1 MKHPDI
7 IQGGMGVG
15 VSDWRLARAVSMQG
29 ALGVVSGTAL
39 DTVVA
44 RRLQQG
50 DQGGHMRRGLSAFP
64 DRALAGRVLAAWFRP
79 EGSAETHD
87 FSAVPLREATR
98 ETADHTPG
106 ERATTDAHGSG
117 NASIDDLTVAANF
130 IEVFLAKESHEG
142 VVGINYLEKVTL
154 PNPAAIYGAMLAG
167 VDYMLMGAGVPVE
180 IPGLLDRYARGEPG
194 EIRVHVEGA
203 PKEERYVARFDPA
216 TALGSPPGSLKRPH
230 FLAIV
235 SSYVLA
241 ATMATRAS
249 GRVDGIV
256 VENQTAGGHNAPP
269 RGVLELDG
277 AGEPIYGPK
286 DSVDYA
292 KMVGLGVPF
301 WLGGSYGMPGSLT
314 ESKAEGAAGIQ
325 VGTLFAFC
333 RESGILPELKKRFLE
348 AVEAG
353 KALVFTHP
361 DASPT
366 GYPFKIGLLKN
377 SLSEISEFL
386 SRKRVCNM
394 GLLREPYRGA
404 DGAIGYRCPAEPE
417 AAFAAKGGDAARSPN
432 ARCLCNALLANIGL
446 GMSYA
451 GGGLEKPLL
460 TVGKRLDSLKRLIQ
474 SFGMDY
480 SAIDV
485 LRFLGLGAPAKG
497 LSPES
502 AS

>member
-1 MKHPDI
+1 MEHPSI

-39 DTVVA
+39 DTVFA

-50 DQGGHMRRGLSAFP
+50 DQGGDMRRGLAAFP
-64 DRALAGRVLAAWFRP
+64 DRELAGRVRAAWFNP
-79 EGSAETHD
+79 DGTTDTHN
-87 FSAVPLREATR
+87 FSSIPLREVAIESGGKAT
-98 ETADHTPG
+98 A
-106 ERATTDAHGSG
+106 GS
-117 NASIDDLTVAANF
+117 AIDDLTVAANF
-130 IEVFLAKESHEG
+130 VEIFLAKEGHDG
-142 VVGINYLEKVTL
+142 VVGINFLEKVSL

-167 VDYMLMGAGVPVE
+167 VDYILMGAGIPVE

-194 EIRVHVEGA
+194 EIRVYVEGA
-203 PKEERYVARFDPA
+203 QKDEHFVARFDPA
-216 TALGSPPGSLKRPH
+216 TVLRSPPSTLKRPR

-269 RGVLELDG
+269 RGVLALD
-277 AGEPIYGPK
+277 ADGEPIYGPK

-292 KMVGLGVPF
+292 KMVGLGIPF
-301 WLGGSYGMPGSLT
+301 WLGGSYSTPDSLPA
-314 ESKAEGAAGIQ
+314 SRAEGAAGIQ

-333 RESGILPELKKRFLE
+333 RESGILPELKKRFLD
-348 AVEAG
+348 AVRAG

-361 DASPT
+361 GASPT
-366 GYPFKIGLLKN
+366 GYPFKIGLLKDT
-377 SLSEISEFL
+377 LSDIAEFMG
-386 SRKRVCNM
+386 RKRVCNM
-394 GLLREPYRGA
+394 GLLREPYEA
-404 DGAIGYRCPAEPE
+404 PDGAIGYRCPAEPE
-417 AAFAAKGGDAARSPN
+417 AAFIAKGGSPARASG

-451 GGGLEKPLL
+451 GARMERPLL
-460 TVGKRLDSLKRLIQ
+460 TVGKHLESLRRLLQR
-474 SFGMDY
+474 FGTDY
-480 SAIDV
+480 TADDV
-485 LRFLGLGAPAKG
+485 LHFLRA
-497 LSPES
+497 E
-502 AS
+502 

>member
-1 MKHPDI
+1 MEHPGI

-50 DQGGHMRRGLSAFP
+50 DQGGHMRRGLAAFP
-64 DRALAGRVLAAWFRP
+64 DSKLAGRVLAAWYKP
-79 EGSAETHD
+79 EGTAGTHD
-87 FSAVPLREATR
+87 FAIIPLREVVL
-98 ETADHTPG
+98 ETPG
-106 ERATTDAHGSG
+106 SASAAAPADPGTTAV
-117 NASIDDLTVAANF
+117 DDLTVAANF
-130 IEVFLAKESHEG
+130 VEIYLAKEGHDG
-142 VVGINYLEKVTL
+142 PVGINFLEKVSL
-154 PNPAAIYGAMLAG
+154 PNPAAIYGAMIAG
-167 VDYMLMGAGVPVE
+167 VDYIMMGAGIPVE

-194 EIRVHVEGA
+194 EVRVHVDGA
-203 PKEERYVARFDPA
+203 PKEEHYVARFDPA
-216 TALGSPPGSLKRPH
+216 SILESPPASLKRPF

-249 GRVDGIV
+249 GKVDGIV

-292 KMVGLGVPF
+292 KMVGLGIPF
-301 WLGGSYGMPGSLT
+301 WLGGSYSLP
-314 ESKAEGAAGIQ
+314 ESLSASRTEGAAGIQ

-333 RESGILPELKKRFLE
+333 RESGILPELKKRFLD
-348 AVEAG
+348 AVAAG

-377 SLSEISEFL
+377 TLSELTEFL
-386 SRKRVCNM
+386 GRKRICNM
-394 GLLREPYRGA
+394 GLLREPYQGA
-404 DGAIGYRCPAEPE
+404 DGTIGYRCPAEPE
-417 AAFAAKGGDAARSPN
+417 SVFAAKGGNTVRSPN

-446 GMSYA
+446 GMAYA
-451 GGGLEKPLL
+451 GGRLEKPLL
-460 TVGKRLDSLKRLIQ
+460 TVGKHLDSLRQLIQ
-474 SFGMDY
+474 KVGTDY

-485 LRFLGLGAPAKG
+485 LRFLGMD
-497 LSPES
+497 
-502 AS
+502 ASGKKLPSEPSS

>member
-1 MKHPDI
+1 MEHPSI

-50 DQGGHMRRGLSAFP
+50 DQDGAMRRGLAAFP
-64 DRALAGRVLAAWFRP
+64 DRGLADRVLAAWFNP
-79 EGSAETHD
+79 SGTKDSHD
-87 FSAVPLREATR
+87 FIGIPLREVSR
-98 ETADHTPG
+98 ES
-106 ERATTDAHGSG
+106 DAPVAAGS
-117 NASIDDLTVAANF
+117 AIDDLTVAASF
-130 IEVFLAKESHEG
+130 VEIFLAKEGHAG
-142 VVGINYLEKVTL
+142 LVGINLLEKVSL
-154 PNPAAIYGAMLAG
+154 PNLAAIYGAMLAG
-167 VDYMLMGAGVPVE
+167 VDYILMGAGIPVE

-203 PKEERYVARFDPA
+203 QKDERFVARFDPA
-216 TALGSPPGSLKRPH
+216 TILAMPPTSLKRPY

-269 RGVLELDG
+269 RGILALDPT
-277 AGEPIYGPK
+277 GEPIYGPK

-292 KMVGLGVPF
+292 RMVGLGIPF
-301 WLGGSYGMPGSLT
+301 WLGGSYSMPESLP
-314 ESKAEGAAGIQ
+314 ESRAEGAAGIQ

-333 RESGILPELKKRFLE
+333 RESGIVPELKRRFLE
-348 AVEAG
+348 AVRTG
-353 KALVFTHP
+353 TALVFTHP
-361 DASPT
+361 AASPT
-366 GYPFKIGLLKN
+366 GYPFKIGLLQHT
-377 SLSEISEFL
+377 LSDMGEFL
-386 SRKRVCNM
+386 SRKRICNM
-394 GLLREPYRGA
+394 GLLREPYEA
-404 DGAIGYRCPAEPE
+404 DDGTIGYRCPAEPQ
-417 AAFAAKGGDAARSPN
+417 AAFVAKGGLAAKAAE

-451 GGGLEKPLL
+451 GTRIEKPLL
-460 TVGKRLDSLKRLIQ
+460 TVGKHLDSLRQLLRK
-474 SFGMDY
+474 FGTDY
-480 SAIDV
+480 SATDV
-485 LRFLGLGAPAKG
+485 LAFLQAR
-497 LSPES
+497 
-502 AS
+502 

>member
-1 MKHPDI
+1 MEHPGI

-15 VSDWRLARAVSMQG
+15 VSDWRLARAVSMRG

-50 DQGGHMRRGLSAFP
+50 DQGGHMRRGLAEFP
-64 DRALAGRVLAAWFRP
+64 DKGVAERVLAAWYRP
-79 EGSAETHD
+79 AGTAETHE
-87 FSAVPLREATR
+87 FAIIPLREVVR
-98 ETADHTPG
+98 ETG
-106 ERATTDAHGSG
+106 ESTAAGASG
-117 NASIDDLTVAANF
+117 GTNAIDELTVAANF
-130 IEVFLAKESHEG
+130 IEIFLAKEGHSG
-142 VVGINYLEKVTL
+142 AVGINFLEKVSL

-167 VDYMLMGAGVPVE
+167 VDYIMMGAGIPVE

-194 EIRVHVEGA
+194 EIRVHVDGA
-203 PKEERYVARFDPA
+203 PKEERFVARFDPA
-216 TALGSPPGSLKRPH
+216 TVLESPPASLRRPY

-241 ATMATRAS
+241 ATMATRAT

-256 VENQTAGGHNAPP
+256 VENQSAGGHNAPP
-269 RGVLELDG
+269 RGVMELDA

-292 KMVGLGVPF
+292 KMVGLGIPF
-301 WLGGSYGMPGSLT
+301 WLGGSYSMPDSLAASRT
-314 ESKAEGAAGIQ
+314 EGATGIQ

-333 RESGILPELKKRFLE
+333 RESGILPDLKKRFLD
-348 AVEAG
+348 AVAAG

-377 SLSEISEFL
+377 TLSELADFL
-386 SRKRVCNM
+386 GRKRVCNM
-394 GLLREPYRGA
+394 GLLREPYQGA
-404 DGAIGYRCPAEPE
+404 NGKIGYRCPAEPE
-417 AAFAAKGGDAARSPN
+417 TVFASKGGNTMRSPN

-451 GGGLEKPLL
+451 GGQLEKPLL
-460 TVGKRLDSLKRLIQ
+460 TVGKHLGSLRQLVQKAGI
-474 SFGMDY
+474 DY
-480 SAIDV
+480 SAADV
-485 LRFLGLGAPAKG
+485 LRFLGVDAAREA
-497 LSPES
+497 LS
-502 AS
+502 

>member
-1 MKHPDI
+1 MEHPGI

-50 DQGGHMRRGLSAFP
+50 DQGGHMRRGLAAFP
-64 DRALAGRVLAAWFRP
+64 DSGVAERVLAAWYKP
-79 EGSAETHD
+79 EGTAETHE
-87 FSAVPLREATR
+87 FAIIPLREVDR
-98 ETADHTPG
+98 EAEPSPS
-106 ERATTDAHGSG
+106 SG
-117 NASIDDLTVAANF
+117 TSAGTKAVDELTVASNF
-130 IEVFLAKESHEG
+130 IEIFLAKEGHTG
-142 VVGINYLEKVTL
+142 AVGINFLEKVSL

-167 VDYMLMGAGVPVE
+167 VDYILMGAGIPVE

-203 PKEERYVARFDPA
+203 PKEEHYVARFDPSSI
-216 TALGSPPGSLKRPH
+216 LGKPPASLKRPY

-241 ATMATRAS
+241 ATMATRAT

-269 RGVLELDG
+269 RGVLELDT

-292 KMVGLGVPF
+292 KMVGLGIPF
-301 WLGGSYGMPGSLT
+301 WLGGSYSMPDSLAA
-314 ESKAEGAAGIQ
+314 SRAEGAAGIQ

-333 RESGILPELKKRFLE
+333 RESGILPEIKKRFLE
-348 AVEAG
+348 AVAAG

-377 SLSEISEFL
+377 TLSEFTEFL
-386 SRKRVCNM
+386 GRKRVCNM
-394 GLLREPYRGA
+394 GLLREPYQGT
-404 DGAIGYRCPAEPE
+404 DGKIGYRCPAEPE
-417 AAFAAKGGDAARSPN
+417 AVFAAKGGNAVRSPN

-451 GGGLEKPLL
+451 GGRLEKPLL
-460 TVGKRLDSLKRLIQ
+460 TVGKHLDSLRQLIQ
-474 SFGMDY
+474 KVGMDY
-480 SAIDV
+480 SAADV
-485 LRFLGLGAPAKG
+485 LRFLGMDAAREA
-497 LSPES
+497 LS
-502 AS
+502 